1 MIEINIMVYD
11 LDLSNPTSVV
21 RLLRGRMIASWND
34 VLCDNFLLYSL
45 AAYGNHF
52 TLYSAP
58 DPLWLCSSRCYNYWH
73 GLAKQVAD
81 IGYFNAIG
89 KLSEMS
95 VGYSCVIFGD
105 ACNYTVRL
113 LLVRPFLFCGVFFC
127 WSVFK
132 ICFVTNITA
141 VWKRKPLLLPSR
153 AYQHRSP
160 DDESD
165 DDDNEEDFMNRTFE
179 LECGSDISNE
189 N

>member
-21 RLLRGRMIASWND
+21 RLLRGRMIASWRWCSLWQFFALFAGRIRQSFYV
-34 VLCDNFLLYSL
+34 VLGPRSTLTLFLKMLQLLAWSCKTGSRHWVFQCNWNSQKCLL
-45 AAYGNHF
+45 AA
-52 TLYSAP
+52 
-58 DPLWLCSSRCYNYWH
+58 
-73 GLAKQVAD
+73 
-81 IGYFNAIG
+81 
-89 KLSEMS
+89 
-95 VGYSCVIFGD
+95 SCVIFGD